1 MNVVSLIGRLTKD
14 VEVRVAQTQKG
25 ENMTI
30 SRFSLAVDRKG
41 KDAGADF
48 INCVAFGKNGEFA
61 EKYLAKGLKI
71 GIVGEI
77 RTGSY
82 DGKDGKKVYTTDVIV
97 NSYTFCES
105 RKDTPRPNPE
115 PMPSDGFMAIP
126 EDVEAGELPWK

>member
-105 RKDTPRPNPE
+105 RKDTRPNPE

>member
-14 VEVRVAQTQKG
+14 VEVRVAKTQKG
-25 ENMTI
+25 EDMTI

-105 RKDTPRPNPE
+105 RKDVPHPE
-115 PMPSDGFMAIP
+115 PMPNDGFMAIP

>member
-41 KDAGADF
+41 KDAGTDF

-105 RKDTPRPNPE
+105 RKDIRPNPE

-126 EDVEAGELPWK
+126 DDITDDLPFK

>member
-14 VEVRVAQTQKG
+14 VEARVAQTQNG

-61 EKYLAKGLKI
+61 EKYLAKGIKI

-105 RKDTPRPNPE
+105 RKDAPQKTPE
-115 PMPSDGFMAIP
+115 GGYMVIP
-126 EDVEAGELPWK
+126 EGIEESMDLPFK

>member
-14 VEVRVAQTQKG
+14 VEARVGKTQKG
-25 ENMTI
+25 EDMTI

-41 KDAGADF
+41 KDTGTDF

-105 RKDTPRPNPE
+105 RKDEPRPNPE
-115 PMPSDGFMAIP
+115 PMPNDGFMAIP
-126 EDVEAGELPWK
+126 DDITDDLPFK